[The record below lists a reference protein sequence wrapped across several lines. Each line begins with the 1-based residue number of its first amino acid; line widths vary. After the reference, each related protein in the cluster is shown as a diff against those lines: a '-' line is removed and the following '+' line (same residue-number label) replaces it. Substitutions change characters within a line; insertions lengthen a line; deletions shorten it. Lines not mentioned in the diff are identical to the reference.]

1 MPWAVTAVT
10 AASSGLSVGGSGREQ
25 AIRVTAA
32 ARRAIARREM
42 WRGSPWSS
50 TEIGRAPGSALR
62 SAARAGARRPARARL
77 CHPPRAGTLSICYA
91 RRMGIL
97 PLAERLAKKAL
108 NRSGVQSRWVDTS
121 VCRLHLY
128 DARARARSRPWSCST
143 ASAPR
148 RSPTR
153 RCCKRL
159 RRRARRV
166 IAAESPGH
174 GWSAAPASAFT
185 PECLATAM
193 HELLDRELDEPAIV
207 VGNSLGGAVAVSYA
221 LSSPGRV
228 RALVLASPAG
238 ACMEQAELAEL
249 LAMFNLR
256 SRADAHAF
264 FARLYHRVPW
274 FTPLIAGDV
283 VRIFSRE
290 TIVSFRRSARCDH
303 AFTPEQLGALSMPI
317 LLIWGRSDRL
327 MPSANLEYYRRY
339 LPPHAEIEE
348 PEGMRPSPAGRR
360 PAPLR
365 RADRGVRVGGAL
377 QGVTGAAPSPP
388 SAAPAA

>member
-1 MPWAVTAVT
+1 
-10 AASSGLSVGGSGREQ
+10 
-25 AIRVTAA
+25 
-32 ARRAIARREM
+32 
-42 WRGSPWSS
+42 
-50 TEIGRAPGSALR
+50 
-62 SAARAGARRPARARL
+62 
-77 CHPPRAGTLSICYA
+77 
-91 RRMGIL
+91 MGIL

-128 DARARARSRPWSCST
+128 DAPGTGPLPTVVLLHGIGS
-143 ASAPR
+143 SALPYA
-148 RSPTR
+148 PVLQ
-153 RCCKRL
+153 RL
-159 RRRARRV
+159 RGRARRV

-221 LSSPGRV
+221 LSSPDRV

-238 ACMEQAELAEL
+238 AGMQQAELAEL
-249 LAMFNLR
+249 LAVFNLR

-283 VRIFSRE
+283 VRTFSRE
-290 TIVSFRRSARCDH
+290 TILSFRRSARCDH
-303 AFTPEQLGALSMPI
+303 AFTPEQLAALSMPI

-327 MPSANLEYYRRY
+327 MPSANLEYYRRH

-348 PEGMRPSPAGRR
+348 PEGIGHCPQVDDPRRFAERIAAFAWAARSTASP
-360 PAPLR
+360 
-365 RADRGVRVGGAL
+365 
-377 QGVTGAAPSPP
+377 GAAPSPSSAAP
-388 SAAPAA
+388 SPSSAAPAA